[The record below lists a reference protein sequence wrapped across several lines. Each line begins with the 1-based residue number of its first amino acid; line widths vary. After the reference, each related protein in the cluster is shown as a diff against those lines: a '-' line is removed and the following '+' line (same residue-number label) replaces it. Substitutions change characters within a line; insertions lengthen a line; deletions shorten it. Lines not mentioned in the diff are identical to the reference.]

1 MLRSAQSA
9 WPVVEEGQTIGL
21 ITFDDA
27 RATLESERAA
37 QTVREVMSPIDER
50 LAPDLGG
57 RQHVGAKVRAA
68 PAIFARDADP
78 QQTGGTKIL
87 IVLGWKA
94 SLPVDFG
101 GTGGKFRLRKGP
113 RLRTELRLEFGQ
125 PPAVRIEDRAVLRLR
140 VGP

>member
-1 MLRSAQSA
+1 MSYPHRPGSGA
-9 WPVVEEGQTIGL
+9 GL
-21 ITFDDA
+21 PAVSGTESGRWTARRTATPRPITRVPMRRYEIMA
-27 RATLESERAA
+27 LTHNGE
-37 QTVREVMSPIDER
+37 MIDE
-50 LAPDLGG
+50 
-57 RQHVGAKVRAA
+57 VRAA
-68 PAIFARDADP
+68 PATFARDADP